1 MKQIVLEIDQE
12 GLTGCPSH
20 GRCKALVATLLA
32 VLDMAAPGDAAMD
45 PYAKVLVL
53 RNDWEVNAA

>member
-1 MKQIVLEIDQE
+1 MKQIVLEVGRE

-20 GRCKALVATLLA
+20 GRCKALVAPLLA
-32 VLDMAAPGDAAMD
+32 VLDMAAPGEVAMD

-53 RNDWEVNAA
+53 CNEWEVNAA